1 VIKKMALNKKYYEF
15 LESFEQVIVKAKSFT
30 LNVKNTVLDLSGLK
44 KKKSRKSLKK
54 KKKSK

>member
-1 VIKKMALNKKYYEF
+1 MALNKKYYEF